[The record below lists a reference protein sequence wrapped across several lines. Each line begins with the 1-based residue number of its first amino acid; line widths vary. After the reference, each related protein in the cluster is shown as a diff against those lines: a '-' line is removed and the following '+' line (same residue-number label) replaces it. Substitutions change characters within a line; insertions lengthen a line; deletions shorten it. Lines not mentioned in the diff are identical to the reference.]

1 MTTISCTINS
11 CKFMKSFLDQIVE
24 KLKVEPALGLSTT
37 DSDSEENREHIWVVE
52 TEERN
57 VDGDVKRKVV
67 AAFRNREEAVRNAK
81 VEFINLDNFY
91 DLIFAQK
98 NESSQ
103 SSEVEKILPMKQFDT
118 NGNMFIEKCG
128 EDGSLMKV
136 TVSPVP
142 VDVTTQVK
150 TARKCFLENWTE

>member
-1 MTTISCTINS
+1 MSITSV
-11 CKFMKSFLDQIVE
+11 QR
-24 KLKVEPALGLSTT
+24 KV
-37 DSDSEENREHIWVVE
+37 DYRDHIWVVE

-67 AAFRNREEAVRNAK
+67 AAFTDREEADRNAK

-98 NESSQ
+98 NESSK
-103 SSEVEKILPMKQFDT
+103 SSDVKKILPMKQFDS
-118 NGNMFIEKCG
+118 NGNMFFEKCG
-128 EDGSLMKV
+128 EDGCLMKV

-150 TARKCFLENWTE
+150 TARKYFLENWTE